1 MPLFVANY
9 LLGIN
14 SRVEA
19 TILELD
25 IGSNDVHMLGMYGLG
40 GVGKT
45 TITKAV
51 YNKFFYYFKRSFFL
65 LNVREKS

>member
-1 MPLFVANY
+1 V
-9 LLGIN
+9 GIN

-19 TILELD
+19 IILELD

-45 TITKAV
+45 TIAKAI
-51 YNKFFYYFKRSFFL
+51 YNKFFYNFKRSLFL
-65 LNVREKS
+65 